1 MAAST
6 HGLIVILAINAQKM
20 TNALLGLQNWDLA
33 ILSLAIPLF
42 PNALKNQIF
51 PIQNALP
58 LHLLHL
64 HLLAH
69 QLAFLQATTSV
80 WLLHWFKQLILV
92 LAKLLQRTVMTIL
105 VVLLILAMQQLVFAK
120 MSLLHPLNVFK
131 AVPLMLNV
139 ENMLSTIICM
149 KIVNLLLVTPHLE
162 LAFLKM
168 IPRLIARSAKPIVS
182 QIPTVTMQNVF
193 GLEIVINANTLLSP
207 VMMANL
213 APSMHA
219 IHLLVNAQTNT
230 IAPLNNVTLTS
241 IALPGQLQILNTLQ
255 IVWFQPAMFHKDPVQ
270 LNQTHPALQHANKIL
285 IAHQLNSVQFVI
297 LLPALVNQI
306 IANSIRTALIL
317 ILQSGTTV
325 EFALLMVKNA
335 VLEPQN
341 VLLTLDAMI
350 KILAQKISACLSM
363 VSAETLQDV
372 TTIMNVPTTFALLLL
387 TENPTL
393 ALILLVVALKMQ
405 LLLMPTLSY
414 STTNKKSSGWENV
427 IRRKV
432 V

>member
-1 MAAST
+1 
-6 HGLIVILAINAQKM
+6 
-20 TNALLGLQNWDLA
+20 
-33 ILSLAIPLF
+33 
-42 PNALKNQIF
+42 
-51 PIQNALP
+51 
-58 LHLLHL
+58 
-64 HLLAH
+64 
-69 QLAFLQATTSV
+69 
-80 WLLHWFKQLILV
+80 
-92 LAKLLQRTVMTIL
+92 
-105 VVLLILAMQQLVFAK
+105 
-120 MSLLHPLNVFK
+120 
-131 AVPLMLNV
+131 
-139 ENMLSTIICM
+139 
-149 KIVNLLLVTPHLE
+149 
-162 LAFLKM
+162 
-168 IPRLIARSAKPIVS
+168 
-182 QIPTVTMQNVF
+182 
-193 GLEIVINANTLLSP
+193 
-207 VMMANL
+207 
-213 APSMHA
+213 
-219 IHLLVNAQTNT
+219 
-230 IAPLNNVTLTS
+230 
-241 IALPGQLQILNTLQ
+241 
-255 IVWFQPAMFHKDPVQ
+255 MFHKDPVQ